1 MKIFNAVYLKSKA
14 GALYS
19 NFIYYHL
26 NILATPGFTKEYP
39 QYIKDQNMYRTFSM
53 YFHHVKTYRTE
64 LFRKI
69 DKKYF
74 LDSAG
79 NFFSFASD
87 LALYF
92 PVMERACGRVFKIP
106 GFHYLYHRDTELN
119 EDVLDRPRQVK
130 ADQEARRMPRL
141 SCD

>member
-1 MKIFNAVYLKSKA
+1 MLKIFNAVYQNLKA

-19 NFIYYHL
+19 NFYFYFL
-26 NILATPGFTKEYP
+26 SKWAAPGLTNEYP
-39 QYIKDQNMYRTFSM
+39 QYVKDQNMYRVTPM

-69 DKKYF
+69 EKKYF
-74 LDSAG
+74 LDSTG

-87 LALYF
+87 LAFYF

-106 GFHYLYHRDTELN
+106 GFHYLYHRDT
-119 EDVLDRPRQVK
+119 
-130 ADQEARRMPRL
+130 
-141 SCD
+141 